1 MILTVHAPER
11 NECCYR
17 LAGLT
22 PDTGSAQQDKAVY
35 VQEDD
40 VDSQRT
46 NCFSNVREDSGDTEQ
61 GRHAAT
67 TTEKGIQVRIQQA
80 CARLAQ
86 TIERE
91 RS

>member
-1 MILTVHAPER
+1 MRR
-11 NECCYR
+11 NVMGVVIR

-22 PDTGSAQQDKAVY
+22 PGTGSAQQDKAVN

-40 VDSQRT
+40 VDIQRT
-46 NCFSNVREDSGDTEQ
+46 NCFSNVREDSDDTEQ
-61 GRHAAT
+61 GHQAAT
-67 TTEKGIQVRIQQA
+67 TTEKGFQVRIHQA

-86 TIERE
+86 AIERE